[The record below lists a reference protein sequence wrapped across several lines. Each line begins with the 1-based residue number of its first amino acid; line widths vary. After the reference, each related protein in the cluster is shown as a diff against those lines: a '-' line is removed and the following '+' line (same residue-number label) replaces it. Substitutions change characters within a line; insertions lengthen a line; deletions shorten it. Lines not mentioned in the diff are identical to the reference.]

1 MYNTVM
7 DTVKW
12 RLKDFLDRHGLST
25 YQLVDKTHGKLSRTG
40 VYRLT
45 DNDLK
50 GVRFES
56 LAAIIPALRELTG
69 EEVQISDL
77 LEYDEGTT
85 TPPKAKKKT
94 WRDLAGAFDDPASP
108 DDMAENHD
116 HYLGEA
122 ESEEYDRMTL
132 QGER

>member
-1 MYNTVM
+1 M

-12 RLKDFLDRHGLST
+12 RLKEFLNEHDLST
-25 YQLVDKTHGKLSRTG
+25 YQLVDKAHGKLSRTG

-45 DNDLK
+45 DDELK

-69 EEVQISDL
+69 EDVQVSDL
-77 LEYDEGTT
+77 LEYVGS
-85 TPPKAKKKT
+85 PPIPNPRREA
-94 WRDLAGAFDDPASP
+94 WRKLRGALNDPDSP
-108 DDMAENHD
+108 GDIAARHD

-122 ESEEYDRMTL
+122 LLEEHQEGIEGKR
-132 QGER
+132 

>member
-1 MYNTVM
+1 VYNAVM

-12 RLKDFLDRHGLST
+12 KLKEFLEQHNLSA
-25 YQLVDKTHGKLSRTG
+25 YQLVDKAHGGLSRTG

-45 DNDLK
+45 DSDVS

-69 EEVQISDL
+69 EEVQIGDL
-77 LEYDEGTT
+77 LEYVGE
-85 TPPKAKKKT
+85 PPAPDARRSA
-94 WRDLAGAFDDPASP
+94 WRRLRGALDDPDSP
-108 DDMAENHD
+108 GDVAERHD

-122 ESEEYDRMTL
+122 LHQEHQEGVEGKR
-132 QGER
+132 

>member
-1 MYNTVM
+1 M

-12 RLKDFLDRHGLST
+12 KLKEFLDDHDLSA
-25 YQLVDKTHGKLSRTG
+25 YQLIDKAHGKISRTG

-45 DNDLK
+45 DDELK

-69 EEVQISDL
+69 EEVQIGDL
-77 LEYDEGTT
+77 LEYVGPPT
-85 TPPKAKKKT
+85 TPDPKRSA
-94 WRDLAGAFDDPASP
+94 WRRLRGALNDPDSP
-108 DDMAENHD
+108 GDVAENHD

-122 ESEEYDRMTL
+122 LL
-132 QGER
+132 QEHQEGIEGKR